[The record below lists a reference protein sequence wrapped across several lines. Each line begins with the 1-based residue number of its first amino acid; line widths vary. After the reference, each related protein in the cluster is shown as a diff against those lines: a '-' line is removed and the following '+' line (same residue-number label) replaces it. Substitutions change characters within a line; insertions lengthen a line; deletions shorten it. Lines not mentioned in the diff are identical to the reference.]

1 MRAGMTRQRP
11 SMGFLGRFGRSYDL
25 RQLDDALKALD
36 LHPNLVPE
44 AVKITVVNLMKDHVP
59 GSEPPPPSYRAAA
72 EILAYCMI
80 GAEGFA
86 GANGDDLARQVEA
99 RIEAA
104 LKAGDNFDA
113 QLILLTL
120 HAGIIQPSVVDR
132 FRLETE

>member
-1 MRAGMTRQRP
+1 MTRQRP
-11 SMGFLGRFGRSYDL
+11 SMGFLGRFGRSSDL
-25 RQLDDALKALD
+25 RQLDDALKVLD

-44 AVKITVVNLMKDHVP
+44 AVKITVVNLMKDHAP
-59 GSEPPPPSYRAAA
+59 GGDPQPRSYGAAA

-86 GANGDDLARQVEA
+86 GANGDEVARQVEA

-104 LKAGDNFDA
+104 LKAGDSFDA

-120 HAGIIQPSVVDR
+120 HAGVIQPSVVDR
-132 FRLETE
+132 FRLEAE

>member
-1 MRAGMTRQRP
+1 
-11 SMGFLGRFGRSYDL
+11 MGFLGRFGRSSDL
-25 RQLDDALKALD
+25 RQLDDALKVLD

-44 AVKITVVNLMKDHVP
+44 AVKITVVNLMKDHAP
-59 GSEPPPPSYRAAA
+59 GGDPQPRSYGAAA

-86 GANGDDLARQVEA
+86 GANGDEVARQVEG

-104 LKAGDNFDA
+104 LKAGDSFDA

-120 HAGIIQPSVVDR
+120 HAGVIQPSVVDR
-132 FRLETE
+132 FRLEIE

>member
-1 MRAGMTRQRP
+1 
-11 SMGFLGRFGRSYDL
+11 MGFLGRFGRSSDL
-25 RQLDDALKALD
+25 RQLDDALKVLD

-44 AVKITVVNLMKDHVP
+44 AVKITVVNLMKDHAP
-59 GSEPPPPSYRAAA
+59 GGDPQPRSYGAAA

-86 GANGDDLARQVEA
+86 GANGDEVAREVEG

-104 LKAGDNFDA
+104 LKAGDSFDA

-120 HAGIIQPSVVDR
+120 HAGVIQPGVVDR
-132 FRLETE
+132 FRLEAE

>member
-1 MRAGMTRQRP
+1 
-11 SMGFLGRFGRSYDL
+11 MGFLGRFGRSSDL

-44 AVKITVVNLMKDHVP
+44 AVKITVVNLMKDHAP
-59 GSEPPPPSYRAAA
+59 GGDPQPRSYGAAA

-86 GANGDDLARQVEA
+86 GANGDEVAREVEG

-104 LKAGDNFDA
+104 LKAGDSFDA

-120 HAGIIQPSVVDR
+120 HAGIIQPGVVDR
-132 FRLETE
+132 FRLEAE